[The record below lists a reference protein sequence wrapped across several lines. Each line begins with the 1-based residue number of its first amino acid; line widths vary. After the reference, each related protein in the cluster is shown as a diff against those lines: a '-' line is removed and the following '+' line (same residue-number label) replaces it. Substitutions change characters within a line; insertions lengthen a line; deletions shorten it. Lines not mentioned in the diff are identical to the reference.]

1 MSERL
6 VIVIEYDVVGP
17 DPHQALR
24 DAMTQIREGADR
36 LDPNHVKV
44 VGVHVGVEDF
54 VDRVLAL
61 PRSDKLVARL
71 LTSPS
76 ALAEAAEGILER
88 AE

>member
-36 LDPNHVKV
+36 LDQDVVKV
-44 VGVHVGVEDF
+44 VRAHVAIKETADQ
-54 VDRVLAL
+54 VLAVFG
-61 PRSDKLVARL
+61 PK
-71 LTSPS
+71 
-76 ALAEAAEGILER
+76 EEN
-88 AE
+88 